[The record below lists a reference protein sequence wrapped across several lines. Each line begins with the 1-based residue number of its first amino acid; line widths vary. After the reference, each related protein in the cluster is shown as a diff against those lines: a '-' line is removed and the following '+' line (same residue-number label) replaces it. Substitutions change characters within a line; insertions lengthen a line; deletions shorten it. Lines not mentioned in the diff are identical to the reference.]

1 MFFIFCNSIL
11 SGHSMLC
18 PYLLGYRIL
27 HLSLFDYKHLNVG
40 TYHGTSEKTT
50 KIGDKTLIPFSADVA
65 GHVPTIKM
73 LFYSVSF
80 HYCFD
85 TWLTSHKIDV
95 EFHWFF

>member
-50 KIGDKTLIPFSADVA
+50 KIRDNTTKGCNVCYNLWLI
-65 GHVPTIKM
+65 IEC
-73 LFYSVSF
+73 YS
-80 HYCFD
+80 
-85 TWLTSHKIDV
+85 KN
-95 EFHWFF
+95 